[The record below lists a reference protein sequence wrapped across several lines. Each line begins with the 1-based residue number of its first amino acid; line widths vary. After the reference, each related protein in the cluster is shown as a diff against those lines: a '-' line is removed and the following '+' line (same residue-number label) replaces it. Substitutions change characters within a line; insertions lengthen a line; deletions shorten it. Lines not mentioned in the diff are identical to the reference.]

1 MQQSYMLQLPVSS
14 HDAGLE
20 WEIPHW
26 QDVMQFYMVA
36 TELCW
41 TAVNL
46 PHNPSVCSRISPSG
60 MVSIYTSFPTKPLHS
75 SNIQASDKTLRS
87 RSHQKTDYF

>member
-36 TELCW
+36 TELC
-41 TAVNL
+41 
-46 PHNPSVCSRISPSG
+46 
-60 MVSIYTSFPTKPLHS
+60 
-75 SNIQASDKTLRS
+75 
-87 RSHQKTDYF
+87 